1 MKADLKRKDDRIEQQ
16 TKELAQAGETQK
28 AAIEKQKR
36 ELSTTN
42 KKLQTQLENAN
53 RQVEEQT

>member
-1 MKADLKRKDDRIEQQ
+1 MKAELKRRDDKNEQL
-16 TKELAQAGETQK
+16 TKELAQAGEKEKT
-28 AAIEKQKR
+28 AIEKQKR